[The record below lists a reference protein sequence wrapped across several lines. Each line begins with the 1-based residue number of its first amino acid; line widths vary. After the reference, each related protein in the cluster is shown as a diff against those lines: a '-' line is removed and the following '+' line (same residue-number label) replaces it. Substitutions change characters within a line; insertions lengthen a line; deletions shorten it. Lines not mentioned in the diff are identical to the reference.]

1 MLREWFGYSL
11 QRKLSFIML
20 VTTLIPLLFLGTFAF
35 TTSSDITKDK
45 AQQAGLN
52 SLAQMDA
59 KFQFILKDVEN
70 ISIFL
75 IGQRDIQSYLKRTDE
90 NLDAQAQ
97 ILGLMTNL
105 VYTKDYISNI
115 TIYPSN
121 NTTPLSTSTIYN
133 SSLDQEIAIKQIT
146 DKMWTGLY
154 HIENYLGKRDVFSF
168 IRPVRA
174 MNTYQ
179 TLGWLSISVDEQVLS
194 RIWSVPQLADGYGQV
209 ALLNERNEIMSST
222 SKSWLSLEADSLFP
236 GIADHVRGH
245 SSGVWTS
252 GTGNTQQNIL
262 FYREPMINWTIVGI
276 IPSKLY
282 SAQNRYILQLTA
294 VAVAIS
300 VLTNVLLT
308 IFVIRKVTTPLG
320 SLTRLLTKIN
330 PDEPLPHYPVYTSD
344 EIGRLAGSYNL
355 LSTHIEA
362 LKKQLIHNETR
373 KKEADMRALQAQINP
388 HFLYNTLSSIHW
400 IALLKEEDRIAEMV
414 GALSDFL
421 RFSLNKGKEY
431 CKVSQEL
438 AHIRNYVQ
446 VQSIRFPD
454 EFTVDYVVDA
464 RLSDTFM
471 LKLLLQPLVEN
482 AMIHGI
488 QMKEEPGIIS
498 IYIELKGNSMYVKVM
513 DDGIGMTEE
522 RLQEV
527 TESLYPA
534 EGMDAND
541 ASYGLR
547 NVHERL
553 QLHYGL
559 DSGIK
564 IESRLNEGTC
574 VSFAIPVLEDNH
586 ENLDR

>member
-52 SLAQMDA
+52 SLAQMEA

-133 SSLDQEIAIKQIT
+133 SSLDKEIVIKQIT
-146 DKMWTGLY
+146 DKIWTGLY

-168 IRPVRA
+168 IRPIRA
-174 MNTYQ
+174 MNTFQ

-209 ALLNERNEIMSST
+209 ALLNDRNEIMSST
-222 SKSWLSLEADSLFP
+222 YKSWLSQKADSLFP
-236 GIADHVRGH
+236 GITDRVRGH

-294 VAVAIS
+294 VAVALS
-300 VLTNVLLT
+300 VLTNVFLT

-400 IALLKEEDRIAEMV
+400 IALLNEENRIAEMV

-464 RLSDTFM
+464 RLSDSFM
-471 LKLLLQPLVEN
+471 LKLVLQPLVEN

-488 QMKEEPGIIS
+488 QMKEEPGVIS
-498 IYIELKGNSMYVKVM
+498 IYVELKGNSMYVKVM

-522 RLQEV
+522 RLREV

-534 EGMDAND
+534 AETIAND

-574 VSFAIPVLEDNH
+574 VSFSIPVLEDNH

>member
-52 SLAQMDA
+52 SLAQMEA

-133 SSLDQEIAIKQIT
+133 SSLDKEITINQIT
-146 DKMWTGLY
+146 DKIWTGLY

-168 IRPVRA
+168 IRPIRA
-174 MNTYQ
+174 MNTFQ

-209 ALLNERNEIMSST
+209 ALLNDRNEIMSST
-222 SKSWLSLEADSLFP
+222 SKSWLSQKADSLFP
-236 GIADHVRGH
+236 GIMDRVRGH

-294 VAVAIS
+294 VAVALS
-300 VLTNVLLT
+300 VLTNVFLT

-330 PDEPLPHYPVYTSD
+330 PDEPLPS
-344 EIGRLAGSYNL
+344 IR
-355 LSTHIEA
+355 STH
-362 LKKQLIHNETR
+362 
-373 KKEADMRALQAQINP
+373 
-388 HFLYNTLSSIHW
+388 
-400 IALLKEEDRIAEMV
+400 
-414 GALSDFL
+414 
-421 RFSLNKGKEY
+421 
-431 CKVSQEL
+431 
-438 AHIRNYVQ
+438 
-446 VQSIRFPD
+446 
-454 EFTVDYVVDA
+454 
-464 RLSDTFM
+464 
-471 LKLLLQPLVEN
+471 
-482 AMIHGI
+482 
-488 QMKEEPGIIS
+488 QMKLG
-498 IYIELKGNSMYVKVM
+498 
-513 DDGIGMTEE
+513 D
-522 RLQEV
+522 
-527 TESLYPA
+527 
-534 EGMDAND
+534 
-541 ASYGLR
+541 
-547 NVHERL
+547 
-553 QLHYGL
+553 
-559 DSGIK
+559 
-564 IESRLNEGTC
+564 
-574 VSFAIPVLEDNH
+574 
-586 ENLDR
+586 

>member
-1 MLREWFGYSL
+1 MRKWFGYSL

-35 TTSSDITKDK
+35 TTSSDITQDK

-59 KFQFILKDVEN
+59 KFKFILKDVEN

-115 TIYPSN
+115 TLYPSN
-121 NTTPLSTSTIYN
+121 NTTPLSTSTIYK
-133 SSLDQEIAIKQIT
+133 SGLDQEITIKQIT
-146 DKMWTGLY
+146 DKLWTGLY
-154 HIENYLGKRDVFSF
+154 HIENYMGDRQVFSF
-168 IRPVRA
+168 VRPIRGL
-174 MNTYQ
+174 NTYG
-179 TLGWLSISVDEQVLS
+179 TLGWISISVDEQVLS
-194 RIWSVPQLADGYGQV
+194 RIWSIPQLADGYGQV
-209 ALLNERNEIMSST
+209 ALLNERNEIISST
-222 SKSWLSLEADSLFP
+222 SKGWLSQEADNLFP
-236 GIADHVRGH
+236 GLNERIHGH
-245 SSGVWTS
+245 SLGVWTS
-252 GTGNTQQNIL
+252 GLGASQQSIL
-262 FYREPMINWTIVGI
+262 FYREPMLSWTIVGI

-294 VAVAIS
+294 VAVALS

-320 SLTRLLTKIN
+320 SLTRLLSTIN
-330 PDEPLPHYPVYTSD
+330 PDEPLPYYPVYTTD

-355 LSTHIEA
+355 LSTHIEV

-400 IALLKEEDRIAEMV
+400 IALLNEDNRIAEMV

-464 RLSDTFM
+464 RLSDSFM

-488 QMKEEPGIIS
+488 QMKEQPGTIS
-498 IYIELKGNSMYVKVM
+498 IYVEQKGPMMYFKVM
-513 DDGIGMTEE
+513 DDGVGMSSE
-522 RLQEV
+522 RLNEV
-527 TESLYPA
+527 LDSLYPA
-534 EGMDAND
+534 EGAIGSD

-553 QLHYGL
+553 RLHYGL

-564 IESRLNEGTC
+564 IESRLHEGTC
-574 VSFAIPVLEDNH
+574 VSFSIPVLEDNH

>member
-1 MLREWFGYSL
+1 MREWFSYSL

-35 TTSSDITKDK
+35 TTSSDITQEK
-45 AQQAGLN
+45 AQQAGLD

-75 IGQRDIQSYLKRTDE
+75 IGQRDIQSYLKRADE
-90 NLDAQAQ
+90 NLDARDQV
-97 ILGLMTNL
+97 LGLMTNL
-105 VYTKDYISNI
+105 VYTKDYISDI

-121 NTTPLSTSTIYN
+121 NTPPLSTSTIYN
-133 SSLDQEIAIKQIT
+133 SNLDQEIAIKQVT
-146 DKMWTGLY
+146 DKLWTGLY
-154 HIENYLGKRDVFSF
+154 HIENYLGKREVFSF

-174 MNTYQ
+174 LNTYQ
-179 TLGWLSISVDEQVLS
+179 TLGWLSISVDEQLLS

-209 ALLNERNEIMSST
+209 ALLNDHNKIISST
-222 SKSWLSLEADSLFP
+222 SKSWLSHEADNLFP
-236 GIADHVRGH
+236 GIADRVRGH

-252 GTGNTQQNIL
+252 GSGKTQQSIL
-262 FYREPMINWTIVGI
+262 FYREPLINWTIVGI
-276 IPSKLY
+276 IPTKLY

-294 VAVAIS
+294 VAVILS
-300 VLTNVLLT
+300 VLTNVFLT

-330 PDEPLPHYPVYTSD
+330 PDEPLPLYPVYTSD

-362 LKKQLIHNETR
+362 LKKQLILNETR

-400 IALLKEEDRIAEMV
+400 IALLKEENRIAEMV

-464 RLSDTFM
+464 RLNDTFM

-488 QMKEEPGIIS
+488 QMKEEPGVIS
-498 IYIELKGNSMYVKVM
+498 IYVELKGNSMYVKVM
-513 DDGIGMTEE
+513 DDGLGMTEE
-522 RLQEV
+522 RLREV

-534 EGMDAND
+534 EGTEAND

>member
-1 MLREWFGYSL
+1 
-11 QRKLSFIML
+11 
-20 VTTLIPLLFLGTFAF
+20 
-35 TTSSDITKDK
+35 
-45 AQQAGLN
+45 
-52 SLAQMDA
+52 
-59 KFQFILKDVEN
+59 
-70 ISIFL
+70 
-75 IGQRDIQSYLKRTDE
+75 
-90 NLDAQAQ
+90 
-97 ILGLMTNL
+97 
-105 VYTKDYISNI
+105 
-115 TIYPSN
+115 
-121 NTTPLSTSTIYN
+121 
-133 SSLDQEIAIKQIT
+133 
-146 DKMWTGLY
+146 
-154 HIENYLGKRDVFSF
+154 VF
-168 IRPVRA
+168 
-174 MNTYQ
+174 
-179 TLGWLSISVDEQVLS
+179 
-194 RIWSVPQLADGYGQV
+194 
-209 ALLNERNEIMSST
+209 
-222 SKSWLSLEADSLFP
+222 
-236 GIADHVRGH
+236 
-245 SSGVWTS
+245 
-252 GTGNTQQNIL
+252 
-262 FYREPMINWTIVGI
+262 
-276 IPSKLY
+276 
-282 SAQNRYILQLTA
+282 
-294 VAVAIS
+294 
-300 VLTNVLLT
+300 LT

-400 IALLKEEDRIAEMV
+400 IALLNEENRIAEMV

-464 RLSDTFM
+464 RLSDSFM

-488 QMKEEPGIIS
+488 QMKEEPGVIS
-498 IYIELKGNSMYVKVM
+498 IYVELKGNSMYVKVM

-522 RLQEV
+522 RLREV

-534 EGMDAND
+534 EETIAND

-564 IESRLNEGTC
+564 IEIRLNEGTC
-574 VSFAIPVLEDNH
+574 VSFSIPVLEDNH